1 MVSQWMGRAFGNKG
15 RFGHKR
21 EGPVFFTSFVIFVF
35 EHFMA
40 HKQVRFLSMNLYVSL
55 YIYCICVNYYLSIVG
70 VSVRGHVKLHNSAQ

>member
-55 YIYCICVNYYLSIVG
+55 YIYIYILYMCELLFIYSWGI
-70 VSVRGHVKLHNSAQ
+70 SPWSRQAP